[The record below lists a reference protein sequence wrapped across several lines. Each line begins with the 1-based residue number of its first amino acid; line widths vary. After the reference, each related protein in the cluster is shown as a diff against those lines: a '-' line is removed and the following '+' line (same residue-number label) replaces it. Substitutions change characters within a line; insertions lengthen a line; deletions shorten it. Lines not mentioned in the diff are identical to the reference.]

1 MAPVSG
7 MVCVSTFSIYTTYIL
22 DVRYLGG
29 KLLILILP
37 HYMVEVK
44 MDSGKHEKANVKKI
58 IRNDLFRKGN
68 KLRLGIKKRQTCRG
82 RGGGQH
88 SREGTTFQEPGR
100 PLKNWQVANDHP
112 VVREERVWDE
122 VRRRRSPSRAGRD
135 LQAIIKSFDLILSEV
150 GSPERFLNDAKSGNA
165 AQVIINDPVLPTLL
179 LSAPRSIFRRTLAKF
194 QKNWLAQC
202 GLWRQQSD
210 KELITE

>member
-37 HYMVEVK
+37 HYMGEVK

-82 RGGGQH
+82 RGGAA
-88 SREGTTFQEPGR
+88 FQRGDHIPGAW
-100 PLKNWQVANDHP
+100 KTS
-112 VVREERVWDE
+112 EEL
-122 VRRRRSPSRAGRD
+122 A
-135 LQAIIKSFDLILSEV
+135 
-150 GSPERFLNDAKSGNA
+150 GSP
-165 AQVIINDPVLPTLL
+165 
-179 LSAPRSIFRRTLAKF
+179 
-194 QKNWLAQC
+194 
-202 GLWRQQSD
+202 
-210 KELITE
+210 